1 MFSELQPYFENVIFC
16 YLSRTSL
23 VAILICSPLSQMF
36 LKHSS
41 SVKKVAGKIK
51 QHRIK
56 DKSTSVYE
64 RNYTA
69 TEMNQQKFKAWGF
82 TKSSVFWERSS

>member
-1 MFSELQPYFENVIFC
+1 
-16 YLSRTSL
+16 
-23 VAILICSPLSQMF
+23 MF

-82 TKSSVFWERSS
+82 TNSSVFWERSSYYELYSTGETQVQSFVIVNIQLPAH